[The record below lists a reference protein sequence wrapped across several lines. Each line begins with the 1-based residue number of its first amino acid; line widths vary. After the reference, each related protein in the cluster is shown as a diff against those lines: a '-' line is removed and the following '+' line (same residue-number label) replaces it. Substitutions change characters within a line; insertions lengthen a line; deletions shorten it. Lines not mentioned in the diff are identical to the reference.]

1 SGVQTR
7 RLVLRKSRNEF
18 CVIGTCS
25 VVDPSQLSLVD
36 MAMAAAVIVPLG
48 LLFFIFGLLVNLL
61 LAICYVLIR
70 PLSKNTYRKINRKP
84 CGFSLSGSLT
94 GGQESRSKSLLIM
107 RRKEHAL
114 VVCNHRSDID
124 WLVGWI
130 LAQRSGCLGSALAV
144 TKKSSKFLPVKGWSM
159 WFSEYL
165 FLERNWVKDESTI
178 KSGLQRLKD
187 FPQPFWL
194 ALFVEGT
201 RFTETKLKA
210 AQEYAASSELPIPR
224 NVLIPRTKGF
234 VSTVINMRS
243 FVPVIYDMTVAI
255 PKSSPPPTMLRLFK
269 GQPSLSIFFT
279 LEIFILDTLIS
290 SRLCGTGCT
299 VRQTHSGRYFL
310 PSARTEHWPSHV
322 VLSWACILTLGAMK
336 FLHWSNLFSSW
347 KGMALS
353 ALGLGIIT
361 LCMHILIRSSQSERS
376 TPAKPNDHHHS
387 ESPPQTDVENEK
399 KITVADII
407 KCAKV
412 SVIPFA
418 VHMGEVCSVHKLKIN
433 LYKPEDYP
441 KHTDITEAH
450 LEETMTVMFL
460 RKLEDAEHAI
470 FIFAAYASHITDKFE
485 EDYGSRYYKDY
496 GSVRSS
502 SMSRGQGYGGGVDL
516 DADAQKRKKQATDEQ
531 GYEES
536 CDDEKNEP
544 SFTGGVDD
552 LVMDNED
559 ENTEVAYCGDP
570 QVIWEELHNQ
580 LLNSAE

>member
-1 SGVQTR
+1 M
-7 RLVLRKSRNEF
+7 N
-18 CVIGTCS
+18 
-25 VVDPSQLSLVD
+25 
-36 MAMAAAVIVPLG
+36 
-48 LLFFIFGLLVNLL
+48 
-61 LAICYVLIR
+61 AICYVLVR
-70 PLSKNTYRKINRKP
+70 PLSKNTYRKINRVLAETLWLELVWIVDWWAGVKIKVFTDNETFNRM
-84 CGFSLSGSLT
+84 G
-94 GGQESRSKSLLIM
+94 
-107 RRKEHAL
+107 KEHAL

-130 LAQRSGCLGSALAV
+130 LAQRSGCLGRALAV
-144 TKKSSKFLPVKGWSM
+144 TKKSSKFLPVTGWSM

-194 ALFVEGT
+194 LFVEGT

-269 GQPSLSIFFT
+269 GQPSVSPNHCCWCHVHVHIKCHSMKDLPESDEAIAQWCIDQFVAKDA
-279 LEIFILDTLIS
+279 LLDKHIAADTFSHQQEQNI
-290 SRLCGTGCT
+290 
-299 VRQTHSGRYFL
+299 GRPMKSL
-310 PSARTEHWPSHV
+310 AV

-387 ESPPQTDVENEK
+387 ESSPQTDVEKEK
-399 KITVADII
+399 
-407 KCAKV
+407 
-412 SVIPFA
+412 
-418 VHMGEVCSVHKLKIN
+418 
-433 LYKPEDYP
+433 
-441 KHTDITEAH
+441 
-450 LEETMTVMFL
+450 
-460 RKLEDAEHAI
+460 
-470 FIFAAYASHITDKFE
+470 
-485 EDYGSRYYKDY
+485 
-496 GSVRSS
+496 
-502 SMSRGQGYGGGVDL
+502 
-516 DADAQKRKKQATDEQ
+516 
-531 GYEES
+531 
-536 CDDEKNEP
+536 
-544 SFTGGVDD
+544 
-552 LVMDNED
+552 
-559 ENTEVAYCGDP
+559 
-570 QVIWEELHNQ
+570 
-580 LLNSAE
+580 

>member
-1 SGVQTR
+1 
-7 RLVLRKSRNEF
+7 
-18 CVIGTCS
+18 
-25 VVDPSQLSLVD
+25 

-61 LAICYVLIR
+61 LAICYLVWIVDWWAGVTI
-70 PLSKNTYRKINRKP
+70 KVFTDNETFNRM
-84 CGFSLSGSLT
+84 G
-94 GGQESRSKSLLIM
+94 
-107 RRKEHAL
+107 KEHAL

-322 VLSWACILTLGAMK
+322 VSCSGSIMGLHTNSRSNEILALVK
-336 FLHWSNLFSSW
+336 SLFLMERHGVISAWS
-347 KGMALS
+347 
-353 ALGLGIIT
+353 
-361 LCMHILIRSSQSERS
+361 R
-376 TPAKPNDHHHS
+376 
-387 ESPPQTDVENEK
+387 